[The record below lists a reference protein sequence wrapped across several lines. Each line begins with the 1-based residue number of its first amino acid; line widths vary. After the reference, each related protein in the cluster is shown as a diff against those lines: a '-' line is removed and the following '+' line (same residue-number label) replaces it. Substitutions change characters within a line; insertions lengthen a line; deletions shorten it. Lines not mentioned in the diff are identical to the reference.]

1 MNFEILW
8 VFKMF
13 NMYVDCYW
21 NFVNYEMSM
30 LCRNR
35 CSFETGQSPENAFC
49 YDTNLSDKVV
59 TTSQMGELSL
69 SHANMWLPN
78 LCIAMRHDNTSDI

>member
-1 MNFEILW
+1 MC
-8 VFKMF
+8 
-13 NMYVDCYW
+13 NMYVDCHW

-35 CSFETGQSPENAFC
+35 CSFETGQSPEYAFC

-69 SHANMWLPN
+69 SHVRGKQVDLLQP
-78 LCIAMRHDNTSDI
+78 LRPGG